1 MPDLLSLLS
10 TGESQVLEFKASF
23 DKAAIESLVAFANA
37 RGGKVLEFPVKPV
50 STKGRYY
57 KRVAS
62 SNHPLRHNIHIG
74 RFKTPST
81 IIDDRQFT
89 DTLFEAVEQSMKF
102 IISHIAVAFEFDGSV
117 QRKERFAY
125 PLPAI
130 REALINAVVHRS
142 YTDPNDIQIKIF
154 DNKISIFSPG
164 IFYGGLTIAEIQQDS
179 YRSSLRNKLVAEGFY
194 LTNVIEKYG
203 SGFIRIRRAMA
214 DYPEVK
220 FSIEEAQGGVW
231 AVFELT
237 TLTVEQIESPQV
249 TPQVQQLLQHLEGE
263 MSRLELMDS
272 LQLSDRKNFSDSYL
286 KPALAQGLIEMTRP
300 ETPNS
305 RLQKYRRRALQ

>member
-1 MPDLLSLLS
+1 MAGPDQIRHQHGRF
-10 TGESQVLEFKASF
+10 TLEEGDAMGALQKLNYL
-23 DKAAIESLVAFANA
+23 KNGQPTWAAILLFAQES
-37 RGGKVLEFPVKPV
+37 
-50 STKGRYY
+50 
-57 KRVAS
+57 
-62 SNHPLRHNIHIG
+62 LRHNILIG

-89 DTLFEAVEQSMKF
+89 DTLFEVVEQAMKF

-164 IFYGGLTIAEIQQDS
+164 IFYGGLTVAEIQQDS

-231 AVFELT
+231 AVFELEGGEPESQPESQPES
-237 TLTVEQIESPQV
+237 LAEQVLKILGSDALAKQEISQ
-249 TPQVQQLLQHLEGE
+249 
-263 MSRLELMDS
+263 RLGQKAISGPLNKVIREL
-272 LQLSDRKNFSDSYL
+272 
-286 KPALAQGLIEMTRP
+286 LAQGLIEMTRP
-300 ETPNS
+300 DTPNS
-305 RLQKYRRRALQ
+305 RLQKYRRRASQ